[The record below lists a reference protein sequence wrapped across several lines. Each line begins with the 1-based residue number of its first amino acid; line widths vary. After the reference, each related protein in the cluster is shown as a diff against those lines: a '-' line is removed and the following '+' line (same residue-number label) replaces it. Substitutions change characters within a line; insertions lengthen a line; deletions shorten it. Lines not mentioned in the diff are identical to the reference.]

1 MRISAGGTIRHVP
14 ERVAEPALLGSSA
27 RMQAVRERLRT
38 LAVVPWPVRI
48 EGPTGSGKGL
58 AARFLH
64 AASRRAGGLF
74 VSQSLTLLPPGLELA
89 RLVGWAR
96 GAFTGAAA
104 ESPGAF
110 ESAHGGTLFLD
121 ELACAGPEVQ
131 AALLQLL
138 EDGEVR
144 RLGEPRPRRLDVRLV
159 FATNTNLEDAVGS
172 GQFRE
177 DLYHRLGSLVVRMPA
192 LREHA
197 DDIPEIAAAILA
209 RRAAE
214 AGLEPPRLSAHD
226 LAGLLA
232 LDWPGNV
239 RELENALLHL
249 LAVGALPESLA
260 APPEG
265 WRAWLEESLLR
276 HGGNKTAVARQ
287 LGISR
292 RTVYRALATPE
303 RSPTRDRQPSE
314 RPVRANGNCSIGK
327 LCHVTLGGVP

>member
-1 MRISAGGTIRHVP
+1 
-14 ERVAEPALLGSSA
+14 
-27 RMQAVRERLRT
+27 
-38 LAVVPWPVRI
+38 
-48 EGPTGSGKGL
+48 
-58 AARFLH
+58 
-64 AASRRAGGLF
+64 
-74 VSQSLTLLPPGLELA
+74 
-89 RLVGWAR
+89 
-96 GAFTGAAA
+96 
-104 ESPGAF
+104 
-110 ESAHGGTLFLD
+110 
-121 ELACAGPEVQ
+121 
-131 AALLQLL
+131 
-138 EDGEVR
+138 
-144 RLGEPRPRRLDVRLV
+144 V